1 MHNITENDKQEG
13 TFMGWHQLTDVKLD
27 LSLDNCWLSK
37 WDIRQVPLVTVNQQS
52 TNEPFGLVDSPSMAC
67 RNTGFSILEATDD
80 PSIII
85 GVPFN
90 PNSYVPITNA
100 EFLRLMKGATEGVD
114 GMKLVSVGSVRNR
127 GRVFASFETQDL
139 DTYVAGGR
147 TFKPYLNFGNGHDK
161 SSVLWTNTSNIC
173 TVCDNT
179 FSMNL
184 ADVEKQITKSGAR
197 VRHTKNVVAKLDDLA
212 LVIRQAN
219 QAQVNF
225 AMAFEAMAE
234 QPMTDERAERLFIGF
249 VHNTDLSEKESKT
262 LSTRVRNIVGRLM
275 DLYRNGKGNNGANL
289 SDMFSAITD
298 YYTHENAGNG
308 KNPLK
313 QFTSSEFGSGADTK
327 RRFFDIVTAD
337 GQDGMENMIAKGAKL
352 LEQSK

>member
-1 MHNITENDKQEG
+1 MHNITENDKQQG
-13 TFMGWHQLTDVKLD
+13 ITQAWHGLTEIVPD
-27 LSLDNCWLSK
+27 LSLDNNWLAQ
-37 WDIRQVPLVTVNQQS
+37 WDIDQRPLFIHDGSEVG
-52 TNEPFGLVDSPSMAC
+52 FGGEI
-67 RNTGFSILEATDD
+67 RNINTGFNILVATDD
-80 PSIII
+80 PSITI

-90 PNSYVPITNA
+90 PNSYVPIRNA
-100 EFLRLMKGATEGVD
+100 EFLRLMKGATEGID

-212 LVIRQAN
+212 LVIRMAN

-225 AMAFEAMAE
+225 AMAFEAMAD
-234 QPMTDERAERLFIGF
+234 QKITDENAEKFLFGF
-249 VHNTDLSEKESKT
+249 VHNTDLSEKESKQ
-262 LSTRVRNIVGRLM
+262 LSTRVRNIVGRIMELF
-275 DLYRNGKGNNGANL
+275 RNGKGNNGQNL
-289 SDMFSAITD
+289 ADLFSGGTD
-298 YYTHENAGNG
+298 FYTHENAGNG
-308 KNPLK
+308 KNPMK

-327 RRFFDIVTAD
+327 RRMFELLSEPVKVED
-337 GQDGMENMIAKGAKL
+337 MIAKGAKL
-352 LEQSK
+352 LEQSTEAK